1 LKLLTALTRRYWEGG
16 YLMKKRFIF
25 LLLLVFL
32 LLSACSNSDEFSG
45 KTFDVS
51 VMSISPDSTSL
62 GSTSED
68 YQPLMILEFLNGN
81 IVKNQLDEEE
91 GTYKLK
97 DDKLVVLF
105 ENENEYLEAEFTLK
119 ESDKEFSTYSAEI
132 SDIDFQM
139 EDSEQVSKYKGFYQK
154 LWDRQF
160 EFIER

>member
-1 LKLLTALTRRYWEGG
+1 
-16 YLMKKRFIF
+16 MKKRFIY
-25 LLLLVFL
+25 LLLLAFL
-32 LLSACSNSDEFSG
+32 LLSACSNSDVLSG

-51 VMSISPDSTSL
+51 VLSISPDSTSL
-62 GSTSED
+62 DSTSEN

-81 IVKNQLDEEE
+81 SVKNMLDEEV
-91 GTYKLK
+91 GTYELK

-105 ENENEYLEAEFTLK
+105 ENENEYLEVEFSLK

-132 SDIDFQM
+132 SDLDFQM